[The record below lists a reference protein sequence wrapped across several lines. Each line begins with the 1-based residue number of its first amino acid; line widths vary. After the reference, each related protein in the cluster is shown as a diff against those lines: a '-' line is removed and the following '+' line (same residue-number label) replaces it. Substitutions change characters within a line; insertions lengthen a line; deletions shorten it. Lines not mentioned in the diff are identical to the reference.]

1 MCISWNYNTVI
12 QTNIKRKLSFS
23 AVGDAV
29 KEDDVVCEIET
40 DKVRNQEFVYHFC
53 LVMTRCTYCY

>member
-1 MCISWNYNTVI
+1 MYDMTCDTV
-12 QTNIKRKLSFS
+12 IKRKFSFS

-40 DKVRNQEFVYHFC
+40 DKVRCKEFVYCFC
-53 LVMTRCTYCY
+53 LVMTITAMSGYTYCY